1 MGSTPTRVTARWGR
15 LWPAAALSVGLR
27 CPRRAIAGQ
36 DPEHTTRRWSV
47 MATRLPAKQHQAG
60 SIPVD
65 VSRDES
71 HNHVPWSNG
80 TTPVR
85 HTGNDGSI
93 IRDDPPKGGF
103 LACGSFVGWTST
115 SDTRF
120 ADASNTSNGIASGLA
135 LSLAQTVT
143 GFNSPRFHSIGNDQ
157 TDAISQS
164 NKRRIAR

>member
-93 IRDDPPKGGF
+93 PSGTIRPRAAFWP
-103 LACGSFVGWTST
+103 A
-115 SDTRF
+115 
-120 ADASNTSNGIASGLA
+120 AA
-135 LSLAQTVT
+135 LSVGLPRLTRASLTQATPQMGSPAGWHCLLHRRLRGSTPRGSTRSATIKPTQSHNQTN
-143 GFNSPRFHSIGNDQ
+143 GG
-157 TDAISQS
+157 
-164 NKRRIAR
+164 